1 MFGGVIAEYFVFS
14 AVDTAKS
21 KHVPSGL
28 FGLHRKAR
36 FWTESS
42 APGGRR
48 EARNRF
54 KRGAGGF
61 PASVEIPSEIVF
73 FRVGLSLRLSKDLSR
88 AFSGDRYRILSK
100 VARLSPVLK
109 GRWGTPVVFACSQIQ
124 LTNADKPLTA
134 CSHIDRCKRAGG
146 SAQMTPGDWDRR
158 GASIVRRKKAPD
170 SMSAIGCRGEP
181 AAG

>member
-1 MFGGVIAEYFVFS
+1 VFGGVIAEYFVFS

-21 KHVPSGL
+21 KNVPSGL

-61 PASVEIPSEIVF
+61 PASVEIPSEILF

-100 VARLSPVLK
+100 VARLSPVYGEVL
-109 GRWGTPVVFACSQIQ
+109 
-124 LTNADKPLTA
+124 
-134 CSHIDRCKRAGG
+134 
-146 SAQMTPGDWDRR
+146 
-158 GASIVRRKKAPD
+158 
-170 SMSAIGCRGEP
+170 RGERRLFLLVHRSSWP
-181 AAG
+181 TRTNSSRLVATLTDAKERMVTLR